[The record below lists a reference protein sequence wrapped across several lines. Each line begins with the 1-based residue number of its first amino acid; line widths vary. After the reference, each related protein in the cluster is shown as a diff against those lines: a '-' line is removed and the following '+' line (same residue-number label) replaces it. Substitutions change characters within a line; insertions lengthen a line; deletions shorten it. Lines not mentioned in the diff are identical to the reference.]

1 MPTYATNKKAYFTY
15 SILEKM
21 EAGLKLSGAEVK
33 SIRSGHVSL
42 KGAYIT
48 FHGPTPNLLNAH
60 IPHYPQARPVAGY
73 DPTQTRIVL
82 LNKKES
88 AYLREKLLEKGLT
101 AVPLTVYTKGRYIKL
116 EIGLA
121 RGKKTHDKRAAI
133 KDRDN
138 ARELRRAVHDLSN

>member
-15 SILEKM
+15 TVLEKM

-33 SIRSGHVSL
+33 SIRSGHISL

-48 FHGPTPNLLNAH
+48 FHGETPNLLNAH
-60 IPHYPQARPVAGY
+60 VPHYPQARPIAGY
-73 DPTQTRIVL
+73 DPTQTRTVL
-82 LNKKES
+82 LHKKES
-88 AYLREKLLEKGLT
+88 AYLREKLQEKGLT
-101 AVPLTVYTKGRYIKL
+101 AVPLSVYTKGRYIKL

-138 ARELRRAVHDLSN
+138 ARELRRAASALSN